1 VPLISQAQDSVIS
14 VAPISILRLGLVEY
28 IQALSMQRSI
38 HSEVVAGDRQNSLL
52 LLEHPS
58 VFTAG
63 KRTLEIEKP
72 QDGTPVVDVDR
83 GGKITWHGP
92 GQLVGYPIVKL
103 ANPTELVGFVREIE
117 SGLIAVCGEIGLE
130 TSRVAGRSGVWV
142 RDSKG
147 DRKIAAIG
155 IRVASGVS
163 MHGFAINVNPDLSHF
178 NRIVA
183 CGIND
188 ASVSSLALELNR
200 SITVDEVVPLVEK
213 HLSEVLMKVSA

>member
-1 VPLISQAQDSVIS
+1 M
-14 VAPISILRLGLVEY
+14 EY

-38 HSEVVAGDRQNSLL
+38 HSEVVVGDRQNSLL

-117 SGLIAVCGEIGLE
+117 SGLIAVCAEIGLE

-200 SITVDEVVPLVEK
+200 SITVDEVAPLVEK

>member
-1 VPLISQAQDSVIS
+1 
-14 VAPISILRLGLVEY
+14 
-28 IQALSMQRSI
+28 MQRTI
-38 HSEVVAGDRQNSLL
+38 HSEVVAGDRQNALL

-117 SGLIAVCGEIGLE
+117 SGLIAVCAEIGLE
-130 TSRVAGRSGVWV
+130 TSRVAGRSGVWI

-200 SITVDEVVPLVEK
+200 SITVDEVAPLVEK

>member
-1 VPLISQAQDSVIS
+1 MPLISQAQDGVIS

-28 IQALSMQRSI
+28 IQALSMQRTI
-38 HSEVVAGDRQNSLL
+38 HSEVVAGDRQNALL

-117 SGLIAVCGEIGLE
+117 SGLIAVCSEIGLD

-188 ASVSSLALELNR
+188 ATVSSLALELNR